1 MDLNWS
7 RERGVRAAKRFIP
20 RSKSKSTSTFPRSN
34 SKASIF
40 MRGILTITVLPE
52 RPKIPHTPK
61 AMKTVNHEF
70 TSRRERWQ
78 SAPEVTYRE
87 GEYIDKL
94 SKNKTQVVVKL
105 IDGEEVRGWIEYYDK
120 DIIRITRNTEP
131 NLFIYKNRVKYL
143 FEDPTNTRSREA
155 KT

>member
-1 MDLNWS
+1 
-7 RERGVRAAKRFIP
+7 
-20 RSKSKSTSTFPRSN
+20 
-34 SKASIF
+34 
-40 MRGILTITVLPE
+40 
-52 RPKIPHTPK
+52 
-61 AMKTVNHEF
+61 MKTVNHEF

-94 SKNKTQVVVKL
+94 SKNKTAVVVKL

-143 FEDPTNTRSREA
+143 FEDPDARRHRS
-155 KT
+155 